1 MILYVVNKIVIMQN
15 TSNSLF
21 INNKIINIQSEVLFR
36 EAEDDFFYFN
46 KINEAKKKLEKALE
60 LTPSHLKTI
69 MLLADILFIKGSI
82 KKALNLYLQAFNI
95 KADSRIYASLA
106 NCYNALCNYKE
117 ALKYCDK
124 ALNHI
129 YSDNLSLFSQVTE
142 IKIEALINLG
152 DYNLA
157 YTTFLQAQNALDS
170 MSLDI
175 IHSLNYDIL
184 REKIQKRNKL
194 HNSYLRIV

>member
-95 KADSRIYASLA
+95 KADLRIYASLA
-106 NCYNALCNYKE
+106 NCYNALGNHKE
-117 ALKYCDK
+117 TLKYCDK

-175 IHSLNYDIL
+175 IHSFNYDIL

>member
-95 KADSRIYASLA
+95 KADLRIYASLA

-117 ALKYCDK
+117 AIKYCDK

-142 IKIEALINLG
+142 IKIEALINSG

-175 IHSLNYDIL
+175 IHSFNYDIL